1 MSSTLKKI
9 AISNFF
15 YYIHSVE
22 IPTDTGTNSYK
33 LKLSKIWNGHPMI
46 DYLNYRLA
54 AYHTRKNLPDEH
66 LLLQAHRGL

>member
-33 LKLSKIWNGHPMI
+33 LKLSKIRNWHGFLYSI
-46 DYLNYRLA
+46 KDI
-54 AYHTRKNLPDEH
+54 T
-66 LLLQAHRGL
+66 